1 MRPVG
6 IRVSIAIV
14 ALIVMTCD
22 ARANHPQRNVP
33 PRAPPPVERTFDPE
47 IARIATDSTIGRAL
61 AAMRRDAAAE
71 ARALLEAALAT
82 ERDPAARGRL
92 LWLIARAA
100 RA

>member
-33 PRAPPPVERTFDPE
+33 PRVPPPVERTFDPE
-47 IARIATDSTIGRAL
+47 VARIAPDSTIGRAL
-61 AAMRRDAAAE
+61 AALRRDAPADARTLLEDALRNERDAAAQ
-71 ARALLEAALAT
+71 
-82 ERDPAARGRL
+82 GRL
-92 LWLIARAA
+92 RWLLARTA
-100 RA
+100 